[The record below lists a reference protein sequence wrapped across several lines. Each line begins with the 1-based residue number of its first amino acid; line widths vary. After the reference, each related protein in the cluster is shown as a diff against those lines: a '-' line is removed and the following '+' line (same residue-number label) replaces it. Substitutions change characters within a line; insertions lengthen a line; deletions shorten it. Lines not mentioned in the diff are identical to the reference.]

1 MSRFNSYSAL
11 PSIDRKMSE
20 QYLMI
25 MRRKDR
31 EITDKSKIDEIIRGC
46 HCCRLGFC
54 DKGQVYIVPL
64 NFGFIPKAGGG
75 TLYFHG
81 AKAGRKYQLL
91 QASPTV
97 TFEMDREYW
106 LTGGEVACDYACH
119 FQSVMGQGRAS
130 IISDPEEKLVALKA
144 LMNQAVTHHHKNA
157 LPQETRPHQ
166 LPSPEMHPRVETC
179 PANKI
184 HPEGTNWTF
193 QQKMLEVTCVFK
205 VEITELSCKEHE

>member
-1 MSRFNSYSAL
+1 
-11 PSIDRKMSE
+11 
-20 QYLMI
+20 

-64 NFGFIPKAGGG
+64 NFGFEPKEGGG

-97 TFEMDREYW
+97 TFELDREYW

-130 IISDPEEKLVALKA
+130 IISAPEEKLVALKA
-144 LMNQAVTHHHKNA
+144 LMNQAVAHHHKNA
-157 LPQETRPHQ
+157 LPQETQ
-166 LPSPEMHPRVETC
+166 PSHHPAPEVQPITNTDSEEN
-179 PANKI
+179 PANTI
-184 HPEGTNWTF
+184 HPEGTNWIF
-193 QQKMLEVTCVFK
+193 QEKMLEATCIFK